1 MTKSQKSII
10 YISGQCIGIIM
21 EANKSNIDFLDDEF
35 DEEEEDTLEDMYL
48 VFDCRNKHYGIE
60 IRYVTEIVAMQS
72 ITEVPDLPEYFKGL
86 INLRGRVFPVMDV
99 ALRFNQPPAEYNERT
114 CFVIASYENSIL
126 GLIVDGVEEVVKI
139 PSSEVEPPPNMGDA
153 YHNRFIQGMG
163 KVDGEVRILLDIHNL
178 IHDEETKNA
187 NSAVSDKNEPGF
199 E

>member
-1 MTKSQKSII
+1 
-10 YISGQCIGIIM
+10 M
-21 EANKSNIDFLDDEF
+21 ERDNSIDFLDDEF
-35 DEEEEDTLEDMYL
+35 DDEEEATLEDMYL
-48 VFDCRNKHYGIE
+48 VFNCRDKHYGIE

-99 ALRFNQPPAEYNERT
+99 AIRFNQPQAEYNERT

-126 GLIVDGVEEVVKI
+126 GLIVDGVEEVVRI
-139 PSSEVEPPPNMGDA
+139 PESEIEPPPNMGDA

-163 KVDGEVRILLDIHNL
+163 KVRSDVVILLDIHNL
-178 IHDEETKNA
+178 IHDEETKQA
-187 NSAVSDKNEPGF
+187 GSAAKDIKEQGF